1 MSISKFWSSLTLKME
16 ATNCEMSAIV
26 YRWKRLHV
34 PEDLYRRH
42 YTGILLNPSSV
53 DSHFPSARFSYT

>member
-1 MSISKFWSSLTLKME
+1 ME
-16 ATNCEMSAIV
+16 TTNCEMSAIV
-26 YRWKRLHV
+26 YRWKRRHI
-34 PEDLYRRH
+34 PEDLYRHH